1 MGIIYN
7 ESNVTTVYVDEGG
20 DLPEAIACG
29 VSPDTTGYNDAL
41 KLNWRR
47 ANGTSIPIQTSPTS
61 AVSQNSNGQRKLY
74 IKKVSVNDEGWYVCE
89 YTIPEINQAKT
100 ISVEILVNGACS
112 YLISFFIGIQI
123 IVCLQLTAV
132 GVNGV
137 LALAL
142 VVLPVEDARQ
152 MVPCSDIVEKNARV
166 RQ

>member
-41 KLNWRR
+41 QLNWRR
-47 ANGTSIPIQTSPTS
+47 ANGIPIPIQTSPTS
-61 AVSQNSNGQRKLY
+61 AISQNSNGQRKLH

-89 YTIPEINQAKT
+89 YTIPEINQTKT
-100 ISVEILVNGACS
+100 N
-112 YLISFFIGIQI
+112 LISFFIGIQI
-123 IVCLQLTAV
+123 IVCMQLTAV

-152 MVPCSDIVEKNARV
+152 MVPCNDILEKNAMV